1 MIRNREQRRKG
12 QTSKSLPCFSAS
24 SRATHSSKSVKG
36 AVAMAE
42 GSHTRRGPT
51 TYWTY
56 MLWFR
61 EKAASAC
68 ASPSV
73 PAILGGGMSVREEV
87 PWDDLFPRR
96 ALGDAGM
103 WAALVPLLLSLGGGV
118 LIFISIFAGEPE
130 TSGTFFAGGAAAFSG
145 LTIAA
150 LKYTRGGIV
159 ALVLIA
165 VGVFGGWVWEQFRD
179 GASIDAVTYVG
190 RRVRRI
196 ALGGQRGQLRG
207 AGSHRH
213 LPARGAQSGRRC
225 HRHCRGD
232 GYRRASERRPVPR
245 GRDRCSPPHRGSR
258 SGATHY
264 AAPEPPRHMH
274 DGDRELGSPRGPTD
288 QPARPLPILL
298 EQLREHRHVGSVE
311 ERGDRFG
318 ELRGRWEAM
327 LAP

>member
-1 MIRNREQRRKG
+1 VIRNREQRRKG

-51 TYWTY
+51 TDWTY

-103 WAALVPLLLSLGGGV
+103 WALVPLLLLLGGGF
-118 LIFISIFAGEPE
+118 LLFISIFAGEFLGRWE
-130 TSGTFFAGGAAAFSG
+130 FFVGGFAVVLGLAF
-145 LTIAA
+145 AA
-150 LKYTRGGIV
+150 LMGARGCIV
-159 ALVLIA
+159 APVLIV

-179 GASIDAVTYVG
+179 GASIDAVTHVG
-190 RRVRRI
+190 NYDYLGPGYDGSQWAGRVHNYEERTATVTCQLEVLSPEGDVI
-196 ALGGQRGQLRG
+196 ATVDLTATDVRPNGGQYVEGDIDVPSLTEAAAQAERIQVLRNVRGT
-207 AGSHRH
+207 
-213 LPARGAQSGRRC
+213 C
-225 HRHCRGD
+225 T
-232 GYRRASERRPVPR
+232 SEI
-245 GRDRCSPPHRGSR
+245 G
-258 SGATHY
+258 
-264 AAPEPPRHMH
+264 
-274 DGDRELGSPRGPTD
+274 
-288 QPARPLPILL
+288 
-298 EQLREHRHVGSVE
+298 
-311 ERGDRFG
+311 
-318 ELRGRWEAM
+318 
-327 LAP
+327 